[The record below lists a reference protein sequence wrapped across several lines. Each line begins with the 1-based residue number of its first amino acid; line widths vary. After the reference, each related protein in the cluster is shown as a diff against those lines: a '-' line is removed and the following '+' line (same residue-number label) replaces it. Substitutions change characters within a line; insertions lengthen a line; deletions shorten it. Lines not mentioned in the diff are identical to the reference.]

1 MRREGDTMDLK
12 NYELVVGLEVHA
24 ELNTESKIYC
34 GCRNAFGME
43 VNTECCPMCMGMPG
57 TLPTLNEKVVE
68 YAAKMG
74 YALNCT
80 VNPVSKQDRKNY
92 FYPDLPKA
100 YQISQF
106 DIPLCEHGWLD
117 IWVNGQERRIGIT
130 RIHIEEDAGKLI
142 HDDSFTGTLVDF
154 NRCGVPLIEIVSE
167 PDLHS
172 SAEAKAYLDTI
183 KSILEYINISDCKM
197 QEGSIRCDI
206 NVSVHKPGEPFGTRV
221 EMKNVNTFSG
231 AVRAIEYEAAR
242 QIDVLEDGGTVAQET
257 RRWDDIK
264 GQNFV
269 LRSKEDAQDYRYF
282 PEPDLLTIVLDED
295 KLATIKAS
303 IPELPNKKKV
313 RYIQELGL
321 PEADA
326 VLLVETKEKSD
337 FFEAILAAAPI
348 KAKNAANWV
357 LGDVSR
363 LMNEQ
368 NRSIDDLGI
377 NPAQLAEIISLIEA
391 GKISSS
397 AGKQV
402 FDEMLQTGK
411 APAEIVK
418 EKGLEQVSD
427 TSALQAIVVEVMANN
442 QKSIDD
448 YKNGKTNALGFLVG
462 QCMKASKGKGN
473 PALMKEML
481 LKYLEG

>member
-1 MRREGDTMDLK
+1 MDLK

-24 ELNTESKIYC
+24 ELNTASKIYC
-34 GCRNAFGME
+34 SCRNAFGME
-43 VNTECCPMCMGMPG
+43 VNTQCCPVCMGMPG

-80 VNPVSKQDRKNY
+80 INSVSKQDRKNY

-106 DIPLCEHGWLD
+106 DIPLCEHGYLD
-117 IWVNGQERRIGIT
+117 IWVDGEERRIGVT

-167 PDLHS
+167 PDLRS

-183 KSILEYINISDCKM
+183 KSILEYLIISDCKM

-242 QIDVLEDGGTVAQET
+242 QVEVLEAGGTISQET
-257 RRWDDIK
+257 RRWDDLK
-264 GQNFV
+264 GENV
-269 LRSKEDAQDYRYF
+269 LLRSKEDAQDYRYF
-282 PEPDLLTIVLDED
+282 PEPDLLTIVLNEE
-295 KLATIKAS
+295 KLKELKDS

-313 RYIQELGL
+313 RYIKEMGL

-326 VLLVETKEKSD
+326 VLLAETKEKSD
-337 FFEAILAAAPI
+337 FFESILAAAPI

-357 LGDVSR
+357 LGDISR

-368 NRSIDDLGI
+368 NKSINDLNLDPKQI
-377 NPAQLAEIISLIEA
+377 AEIIALIE
-391 GKISSS
+391 GNKISSS

-402 FDEMLQTGK
+402 FDEMMKTGK
-411 APAEIVK
+411 KPAEIVK

-427 TSALQAIVVEVMANN
+427 TSALQAIVDGVVANN
-442 QKSIDD
+442 QKSITD

-481 LKYLEG
+481 SKYLED

>member
-1 MRREGDTMDLK
+1 MDLK

-24 ELNTESKIYC
+24 ELNTASKIYC
-34 GCRNAFGME
+34 SCRNAFGME
-43 VNTECCPMCMGMPG
+43 VNTQCCPVCMGMPG

-80 VNPVSKQDRKNY
+80 INSVSKQDRKNY

-106 DIPLCEHGWLD
+106 DIPLCEHGYLD
-117 IWVNGQERRIGIT
+117 IWVDGEERRIGVT

-167 PDLHS
+167 PDLRS

-183 KSILEYINISDCKM
+183 KSILEYLNISDCKM

-242 QIDVLEDGGTVAQET
+242 QVEVLEAGGTISQET
-257 RRWDDIK
+257 RRWDDLK
-264 GQNFV
+264 GENV
-269 LRSKEDAQDYRYF
+269 LLRSKEDAQDYRYF
-282 PEPDLLTIVLDED
+282 PEPDLLTIVLNEE
-295 KLATIKAS
+295 KLKELKDS

-313 RYIQELGL
+313 RYIKEMGL

-326 VLLVETKEKSD
+326 VLLAETKEKSD
-337 FFEAILAAAPI
+337 FFESILAAAPI

-368 NRSIDDLGI
+368 NKSINDLNLDPKQI
-377 NPAQLAEIISLIEA
+377 AEIIALIE
-391 GKISSS
+391 GNKISSS

-402 FDEMLQTGK
+402 FDEMMKTGK
-411 APAEIVK
+411 KPAEIVK

-427 TSALQAIVVEVMANN
+427 TSALQAIVDGVVVNN
-442 QKSIDD
+442 QKSITD

-481 LKYLEG
+481 SKYLED

>member
-1 MRREGDTMDLK
+1 MDLK

-24 ELNTESKIYC
+24 ELNTASKIYC
-34 GCRNAFGME
+34 SCRNAFGME
-43 VNTECCPMCMGMPG
+43 VNTQCCPVCMGMPG

-80 VNPVSKQDRKNY
+80 INSVSKQDRKNY

-106 DIPLCEHGWLD
+106 DIPLCEHGYLD
-117 IWVNGQERRIGIT
+117 IWVDGEERRIGVT

-167 PDLHS
+167 PNLRS

-183 KSILEYINISDCKM
+183 KSILEYLNISDCKM

-242 QIDVLEDGGTVAQET
+242 QVEVLEAGGTISQET
-257 RRWDDIK
+257 RRWDDLK
-264 GQNFV
+264 GENV
-269 LRSKEDAQDYRYF
+269 LLRSKEDAQDYRYF
-282 PEPDLLTIVLDED
+282 PEPDLLTIVLNEE
-295 KLATIKAS
+295 KLKELKDS

-313 RYIQELGL
+313 RYIKEMGL

-326 VLLVETKEKSD
+326 VLLAETKEKSD
-337 FFEAILAAAPI
+337 FFESILAAAPI

-368 NRSIDDLGI
+368 NKSINDL
-377 NPAQLAEIISLIEA
+377 NLDPKQVAEIIALIE
-391 GKISSS
+391 GNKISSS

-402 FDEMLQTGK
+402 FDEMMKTGK
-411 APAEIVK
+411 KPAEIVK

-427 TSALQAIVVEVMANN
+427 TSALQAIVDGVVANN
-442 QKSIDD
+442 QKSITD

-481 LKYLEG
+481 SKYLED

>member
-1 MRREGDTMDLK
+1 MDLK

-24 ELNTESKIYC
+24 ELNTASKIYC
-34 GCRNAFGME
+34 SCRNAFGME
-43 VNTECCPMCMGMPG
+43 VNTQCCPVCMGMPG

-80 VNPVSKQDRKNY
+80 INSVSKQDRKNY

-106 DIPLCEHGWLD
+106 DIPLCEHGYLD
-117 IWVNGQERRIGIT
+117 IWVDGEERRIGVT

-167 PDLHS
+167 PDLRS

-183 KSILEYINISDCKM
+183 KSILEYLNISDCKM

-242 QIDVLEDGGTVAQET
+242 QVEALEAGGTISQET
-257 RRWDDIK
+257 RRWDDLK
-264 GQNFV
+264 GENV
-269 LRSKEDAQDYRYF
+269 LLRSKEDAQDYRYF
-282 PEPDLLTIVLDED
+282 PEPDLLTIVLNEE
-295 KLATIKAS
+295 KLKELKNS

-313 RYIQELGL
+313 RYIKEMGL

-326 VLLVETKEKSD
+326 VLLAETKEKSD
-337 FFEAILAAAPI
+337 FFESILAAAPI

-368 NRSIDDLGI
+368 NKSINDLNLDPKQI
-377 NPAQLAEIISLIEA
+377 AEIIALIE
-391 GKISSS
+391 GNKISSS

-402 FDEMLQTGK
+402 FDEMMKTGK
-411 APAEIVK
+411 KPAEIVK

-427 TSALQAIVVEVMANN
+427 TSALQAIVDGVVANN
-442 QKSIDD
+442 QKSITD

-481 LKYLEG
+481 SKYLED

>member
-1 MRREGDTMDLK
+1 MDLK

-24 ELNTESKIYC
+24 ELNTASKIYC
-34 GCRNAFGME
+34 SCRNAFGME
-43 VNTECCPMCMGMPG
+43 VNTQCCPICMGMPG

-80 VNPVSKQDRKNY
+80 INPVSKQDRKNY
-92 FYPDLPKA
+92 FYPDMPKA

-106 DIPLCEHGWLD
+106 DIPLCEHGYVD
-117 IWVNGQERRIGIT
+117 IWVDGEERRIGVT

-167 PDLHS
+167 PDLRS

-183 KSILEYINISDCKM
+183 KSILEYLNISDCKM

-231 AVRAIEYEAAR
+231 AVRAIEYEATR
-242 QIDVLEDGGTVAQET
+242 QVEVLEAGGTISQDT
-257 RRWDDIK
+257 RRWDDLK
-264 GQNFV
+264 GENV
-269 LRSKEDAQDYRYF
+269 LLRSKEDAQDYRYF
-282 PEPDLLTIVLDED
+282 PEPDLLTIVLDEE
-295 KLATIKAS
+295 KLQELKSS

-313 RYIQELGL
+313 RYIKELGL

-326 VLLVETKEKSD
+326 VLLAETKEKSD
-337 FFEAILAAAPI
+337 FFEAILAAAPV
-348 KAKNAANWV
+348 KAKSAANWV

-368 NRSIDDLGI
+368 NKSIDQLGLD
-377 NPAQLAEIISLIEA
+377 PKQLAEIIALIE
-391 GKISSS
+391 GNKISSS

-402 FDEMLQTGK
+402 FDEMLKTGK

-427 TSALQAIVVEVMANN
+427 SSALQAIVDEVVANN
-442 QKSIDD
+442 QKSIAD

-481 LKYLEG
+481 AKYLEG

>member
-1 MRREGDTMDLK
+1 MDLK

-24 ELNTESKIYC
+24 ELNTASKIYC
-34 GCRNAFGME
+34 SCRNAFGME
-43 VNTECCPMCMGMPG
+43 VNTQCCPVCMGMPG

-80 VNPVSKQDRKNY
+80 INSVSKQDRKNY

-106 DIPLCEHGWLD
+106 DIPLCEHGYLD
-117 IWVNGQERRIGIT
+117 IWVDGEERRIGVT

-167 PDLHS
+167 PDLRS

-183 KSILEYINISDCKM
+183 KSILEYLNISDCKM

-242 QIDVLEDGGTVAQET
+242 QVEVLEAGGTISQET
-257 RRWDDIK
+257 RRWDDLK
-264 GQNFV
+264 GENV
-269 LRSKEDAQDYRYF
+269 LLRSKEDAQDYRYF
-282 PEPDLLTIVLDED
+282 PEPDLLTIVLNEE
-295 KLATIKAS
+295 KLKELKDS

-313 RYIQELGL
+313 RYIKEMGL

-326 VLLVETKEKSD
+326 VLLAETKEKSD
-337 FFEAILAAAPI
+337 FFESILAAAPI

-368 NRSIDDLGI
+368 NKSINDLNLDPKQI
-377 NPAQLAEIISLIEA
+377 AEIIALIK
-391 GKISSS
+391 GNKISSS

-402 FDEMLQTGK
+402 FDEMMKTGK
-411 APAEIVK
+411 KPAEIVK

-427 TSALQAIVVEVMANN
+427 TSALQAIVDGVVANN
-442 QKSIDD
+442 QKSITD

-481 LKYLEG
+481 SKYLED

>member
-1 MRREGDTMDLK
+1 MDLK

-24 ELNTESKIYC
+24 ELNTASKIYC
-34 GCRNAFGME
+34 SCRNAFGME
-43 VNTECCPMCMGMPG
+43 VNTQCCPVCMGMPG

-80 VNPVSKQDRKNY
+80 INSVSKQDRKNY

-106 DIPLCEHGWLD
+106 DIPLCEHGYLD
-117 IWVNGQERRIGIT
+117 IWVDGEERRIGVT

-167 PDLHS
+167 PDLRS

-183 KSILEYINISDCKM
+183 KSILEYLNISDCKM

-242 QIDVLEDGGTVAQET
+242 QVEVLEAGGTISQET
-257 RRWDDIK
+257 RRWDDLK
-264 GQNFV
+264 GENV
-269 LRSKEDAQDYRYF
+269 LLRSKEDAQDYRYF
-282 PEPDLLTIVLDED
+282 PEPDLLTIVLNEE
-295 KLATIKAS
+295 KLKELKNS

-313 RYIQELGL
+313 RYIKEMGL

-326 VLLVETKEKSD
+326 VLLAETKEKSD
-337 FFEAILAAAPI
+337 FFESILAAAPI

-368 NRSIDDLGI
+368 NKSINDLNLDPKQI
-377 NPAQLAEIISLIEA
+377 AEIIALIE
-391 GKISSS
+391 GNKISSS

-402 FDEMLQTGK
+402 FDEMMKTGK
-411 APAEIVK
+411 KPAEIVK

-427 TSALQAIVVEVMANN
+427 TSALQAIVDGVVANN
-442 QKSIDD
+442 QKSITD

-481 LKYLEG
+481 SKYLED

>member
-1 MRREGDTMDLK
+1 MDLK

-24 ELNTESKIYC
+24 ELNTASKIYC
-34 GCRNAFGME
+34 SCRNAFGME
-43 VNTECCPMCMGMPG
+43 VNTQCCPVCMGMPG

-80 VNPVSKQDRKNY
+80 INSVSKQDRKNY

-106 DIPLCEHGWLD
+106 DIPLCEHGYLD
-117 IWVNGQERRIGIT
+117 IWVDGEERRIGVT

-167 PDLHS
+167 PDLRS
-172 SAEAKAYLDTI
+172 SAEANAYLDTI
-183 KSILEYINISDCKM
+183 KSILEYLNISDCKM

-242 QIDVLEDGGTVAQET
+242 QVEVLEAGGTISQET
-257 RRWDDIK
+257 RRWDDLK
-264 GQNFV
+264 GENV
-269 LRSKEDAQDYRYF
+269 LLRSKEDAQDYRYF
-282 PEPDLLTIVLDED
+282 PEPDLLTIVLNEE
-295 KLATIKAS
+295 KLKELKDS

-313 RYIQELGL
+313 RYIKEMGL

-326 VLLVETKEKSD
+326 VLLAETKEKSD
-337 FFEAILAAAPI
+337 FFESILAAAPI

-368 NRSIDDLGI
+368 NKSINDLNLDPKQI
-377 NPAQLAEIISLIEA
+377 AEIIALIE
-391 GKISSS
+391 GNKISSS

-402 FDEMLQTGK
+402 FDEMMKTGK
-411 APAEIVK
+411 KPAEIVK

-427 TSALQAIVVEVMANN
+427 TSALQAIVDGVVANN
-442 QKSIDD
+442 QKSITD

-481 LKYLEG
+481 SKYLED

>member
-1 MRREGDTMDLK
+1 MDLK

-24 ELNTESKIYC
+24 ELNTASKIYC
-34 GCRNAFGME
+34 SCRNAFGME
-43 VNTECCPMCMGMPG
+43 VNTQCCPVCMGMPG

-80 VNPVSKQDRKNY
+80 INSVSKQDRKNY

-106 DIPLCEHGWLD
+106 DIPLCEHGYLD
-117 IWVNGQERRIGIT
+117 IWVDGEERRIGVT

-167 PDLHS
+167 PDLRS

-183 KSILEYINISDCKM
+183 KSILEYLNISDCKM

-242 QIDVLEDGGTVAQET
+242 QVEVLEAGGTISQET
-257 RRWDDIK
+257 RRWDDLK
-264 GQNFV
+264 GENV
-269 LRSKEDAQDYRYF
+269 LLRSKEDAQDYRYF
-282 PEPDLLTIVLDED
+282 PEPDLLTIVLNEE
-295 KLATIKAS
+295 KLKELKDS

-313 RYIQELGL
+313 RYIKEMGL

-326 VLLVETKEKSD
+326 VLLAETKEKSD
-337 FFEAILAAAPI
+337 FFESILAAAPI

-368 NRSIDDLGI
+368 NKSINDLNLDPKQI
-377 NPAQLAEIISLIEA
+377 AEIIALIE
-391 GKISSS
+391 GNKISSS

-402 FDEMLQTGK
+402 FDEMMKAGK
-411 APAEIVK
+411 KPAEIVK

-427 TSALQAIVVEVMANN
+427 TSALQAIVDGVVANN
-442 QKSIDD
+442 QKSITD

-481 LKYLEG
+481 SKYLED

>member
-43 VNTECCPMCMGMPG
+43 VNTECCPICMGMPG

>member
-1 MRREGDTMDLK
+1 MDLK

-24 ELNTESKIYC
+24 ELNTASKIYC
-34 GCRNAFGME
+34 SCRNAFGME
-43 VNTECCPMCMGMPG
+43 VTTQCCPVCMGMPG

-80 VNPVSKQDRKNY
+80 INSVSKQDRKNY

-106 DIPLCEHGWLD
+106 DIPLCEHGYLD
-117 IWVNGQERRIGIT
+117 IWVDGEERRIGVT

-167 PDLHS
+167 PDLRS

-183 KSILEYINISDCKM
+183 KSILEYLNISDCKM

-242 QIDVLEDGGTVAQET
+242 QVEVLEAGGTISQET
-257 RRWDDIK
+257 RRWDDLK
-264 GQNFV
+264 GENV
-269 LRSKEDAQDYRYF
+269 LLRSKEDAQDYRYF
-282 PEPDLLTIVLDED
+282 PEPDLLTIVLNEE
-295 KLATIKAS
+295 KLKELKDS

-313 RYIQELGL
+313 RYIKEMGL

-326 VLLVETKEKSD
+326 VLLAETKEKSD
-337 FFEAILAAAPI
+337 FFESILVAAPI

-368 NRSIDDLGI
+368 NKSINDLNLDPKQI
-377 NPAQLAEIISLIEA
+377 AEIIALIE
-391 GKISSS
+391 GNKISSS

-402 FDEMLQTGK
+402 FDEMMKTGK
-411 APAEIVK
+411 KPAEIVK

-427 TSALQAIVVEVMANN
+427 TSALQAIVDGVVANN
-442 QKSIDD
+442 QKSITD

-481 LKYLEG
+481 SKYLED

>member
-1 MRREGDTMDLK
+1 MDLK

-24 ELNTESKIYC
+24 ELNTASKIYC
-34 GCRNAFGME
+34 SCRNAFGME
-43 VNTECCPMCMGMPG
+43 VNTQCCPVCMGMPG

-80 VNPVSKQDRKNY
+80 INSVSKQDRKNY

-106 DIPLCEHGWLD
+106 DIPLCEHGYLD
-117 IWVNGQERRIGIT
+117 IWVDGEERRIGVT

-167 PDLHS
+167 PDLRS

-183 KSILEYINISDCKM
+183 KSILEYLNISDCKM

-242 QIDVLEDGGTVAQET
+242 QVEVLEAGGTISQET
-257 RRWDDIK
+257 RRWDDLK
-264 GQNFV
+264 GENV
-269 LRSKEDAQDYRYF
+269 LLRSKEDAQDYRYF
-282 PEPDLLTIVLDED
+282 PEPDLLTIVLNEE
-295 KLATIKAS
+295 KLKELKDS

-313 RYIQELGL
+313 RYIKEMGL

-326 VLLVETKEKSD
+326 VLLAETKEKSD
-337 FFEAILAAAPI
+337 FFESILAAAPI

-368 NRSIDDLGI
+368 NKSINDLNLDPKQI
-377 NPAQLAEIISLIEA
+377 AEIIALIESN
-391 GKISSS
+391 KISSS

-402 FDEMLQTGK
+402 FDEMMKTGK
-411 APAEIVK
+411 KPAEIVK

-427 TSALQAIVVEVMANN
+427 TSALQAIVDGVVANN
-442 QKSIDD
+442 QKSITD

-481 LKYLEG
+481 SKYLED

>member
-1 MRREGDTMDLK
+1 MDLK

-24 ELNTESKIYC
+24 ELNTASKIYC
-34 GCRNAFGME
+34 SCRNAFGME
-43 VNTECCPMCMGMPG
+43 VNTQCCPVCMGMPG

-80 VNPVSKQDRKNY
+80 INSVSKQDRKNY

-106 DIPLCEHGWLD
+106 DIPLCEHGYLD
-117 IWVNGQERRIGIT
+117 IWVDGEERRIGVT

-167 PDLHS
+167 PDLRS
-172 SAEAKAYLDTI
+172 SAEAKDYLDPI
-183 KSILEYINISDCKM
+183 KSILEYLNISDCKM

-242 QIDVLEDGGTVAQET
+242 QVEVLEAGGTISQET
-257 RRWDDIK
+257 RRWDDLK
-264 GQNFV
+264 GENV
-269 LRSKEDAQDYRYF
+269 LLRSKEDAQDYRYF
-282 PEPDLLTIVLDED
+282 PEPDLLTIVLNEE
-295 KLATIKAS
+295 KLKELKDS

-313 RYIQELGL
+313 RYIKEMGL

-326 VLLVETKEKSD
+326 VLLAETKEKSD
-337 FFEAILAAAPI
+337 FFESILAAAPI

-368 NRSIDDLGI
+368 NKSINDLNLDPKQI
-377 NPAQLAEIISLIEA
+377 AEIIALIE
-391 GKISSS
+391 GNKISSS

-402 FDEMLQTGK
+402 FDEMMKTGK
-411 APAEIVK
+411 KPAEIVK

-427 TSALQAIVVEVMANN
+427 TSALQAIVDGVVANN
-442 QKSIDD
+442 QKSITD

-481 LKYLEG
+481 SKYLED

>member
-1 MRREGDTMDLK
+1 MDLK

-24 ELNTESKIYC
+24 ELNTASKIYC
-34 GCRNAFGME
+34 SCRNAFGME
-43 VNTECCPMCMGMPG
+43 VNTQCCPVCMGMPG

-80 VNPVSKQDRKNY
+80 INSVSKQDRKNY

-106 DIPLCEHGWLD
+106 DIPLCEHGYLD
-117 IWVNGQERRIGIT
+117 IWVDGEERRIGVT

-167 PDLHS
+167 PDLRS

-183 KSILEYINISDCKM
+183 KSILEYLNISDCKM

-242 QIDVLEDGGTVAQET
+242 QVEVLEAGGTISQET
-257 RRWDDIK
+257 RRWDDLK
-264 GQNFV
+264 GENV
-269 LRSKEDAQDYRYF
+269 LLRSKEDAQDYRYF
-282 PEPDLLTIVLDED
+282 PEPDLLTIVLNEE
-295 KLATIKAS
+295 KLKELKDS

-313 RYIQELGL
+313 RYIKEMGL

-326 VLLVETKEKSD
+326 VLLAETKEKSD
-337 FFEAILAAAPI
+337 FFESILAAAPI

-357 LGDVSR
+357 LGDISR

-368 NRSIDDLGI
+368 NKSINDLNLDPKQI
-377 NPAQLAEIISLIEA
+377 AEIIALIECN
-391 GKISSS
+391 KISSS

-402 FDEMLQTGK
+402 FDEMMKTGK
-411 APAEIVK
+411 KPAEIVK

-427 TSALQAIVVEVMANN
+427 TSALQAIVDGVVANN
-442 QKSIDD
+442 QKSITD

-481 LKYLEG
+481 SKYLED

>member
-1 MRREGDTMDLK
+1 MDLK

-24 ELNTESKIYC
+24 ELNTASKIYC
-34 GCRNAFGME
+34 SCRNAFGME
-43 VNTECCPMCMGMPG
+43 VNTQCCPVCMGMPG

-80 VNPVSKQDRKNY
+80 INSVSKQDRKNY

-106 DIPLCEHGWLD
+106 DIPLCEHGYLD
-117 IWVNGQERRIGIT
+117 IWVDGEERRIGVT

-167 PDLHS
+167 PDLRS

-183 KSILEYINISDCKM
+183 KSILEYLNISDCKM

-242 QIDVLEDGGTVAQET
+242 QVEVLEAGGTISQET
-257 RRWDDIK
+257 RRWDDLK
-264 GQNFV
+264 GENV
-269 LRSKEDAQDYRYF
+269 LLRSKEDAQDYRYF
-282 PEPDLLTIVLDED
+282 PEPDLLTIVLNEE
-295 KLATIKAS
+295 KLKELKDS

-313 RYIQELGL
+313 RYIKEMGL

-326 VLLVETKEKSD
+326 VLLAETKEKSD
-337 FFEAILAAAPI
+337 FFESILAAAPI

-357 LGDVSR
+357 LGDISR

-368 NRSIDDLGI
+368 NKSINDLNLDPKQI
-377 NPAQLAEIISLIEA
+377 AEIVALIE
-391 GKISSS
+391 GNKISSS

-402 FDEMLQTGK
+402 FDEMMKTGK
-411 APAEIVK
+411 KPAEIVK

-427 TSALQAIVVEVMANN
+427 TSALQAIVDGVVANN
-442 QKSIDD
+442 QKSITD

-481 LKYLEG
+481 SKYLED

>member
-1 MRREGDTMDLK
+1 MDLK

-24 ELNTESKIYC
+24 ELNTASKIYC
-34 GCRNAFGME
+34 SCRNAFGME
-43 VNTECCPMCMGMPG
+43 VNTQCCPVCMGMPG

-80 VNPVSKQDRKNY
+80 INSVSKQDRKNY

-106 DIPLCEHGWLD
+106 DIPLCEHGYLD
-117 IWVNGQERRIGIT
+117 IWVDGEERRIGVT

-167 PDLHS
+167 PDLRS

-183 KSILEYINISDCKM
+183 KSILEYLNISDCKM

-242 QIDVLEDGGTVAQET
+242 QVEVLEAGGTISQET
-257 RRWDDIK
+257 RRWDDLK
-264 GQNFV
+264 GENV
-269 LRSKEDAQDYRYF
+269 LLRSKEDAQDYRYF
-282 PEPDLLTIVLDED
+282 PEPDLLTIVLNEE
-295 KLATIKAS
+295 KLKELKDS

-313 RYIQELGL
+313 RYIKEMGL

-326 VLLVETKEKSD
+326 VLLAETKEKSD
-337 FFEAILAAAPI
+337 FFESILAAAPI

-368 NRSIDDLGI
+368 NKSINDLNLDPKQI
-377 NPAQLAEIISLIEA
+377 AEIVALIE
-391 GKISSS
+391 GNKISSS

-402 FDEMLQTGK
+402 FDEMMKTGK
-411 APAEIVK
+411 KPAEIVK

-427 TSALQAIVVEVMANN
+427 TSALQAIVDGVVANN
-442 QKSIDD
+442 QKSITD

-481 LKYLEG
+481 SKYLED

>member
-1 MRREGDTMDLK
+1 MDLK

-24 ELNTESKIYC
+24 ELNTASKIYC
-34 GCRNAFGME
+34 SCRNAFGME
-43 VNTECCPMCMGMPG
+43 VNTQCCPVCMGMPG

-80 VNPVSKQDRKNY
+80 INSVSKQDRKNY

-106 DIPLCEHGWLD
+106 DIPLCEHGYLD
-117 IWVNGQERRIGIT
+117 IWVDGEERRIGVT

-167 PDLHS
+167 PDLRS
-172 SAEAKAYLDTI
+172 SAEAKDYLDTI
-183 KSILEYINISDCKM
+183 KSILEYLNISDCKM

-242 QIDVLEDGGTVAQET
+242 QVEVLEAGGTISQET
-257 RRWDDIK
+257 RRWDDLK
-264 GQNFV
+264 GENV
-269 LRSKEDAQDYRYF
+269 LLRSKEDAQDYRYF
-282 PEPDLLTIVLDED
+282 PEPDLLTIVLNEE
-295 KLATIKAS
+295 KLKELKDS

-313 RYIQELGL
+313 RYIKEMGL

-326 VLLVETKEKSD
+326 VLLAETKEKSD
-337 FFEAILAAAPI
+337 FFESILAAAPI

-368 NRSIDDLGI
+368 NKSINDLNLDPKQI
-377 NPAQLAEIISLIEA
+377 AEIIALIE
-391 GKISSS
+391 GNKISSS

-402 FDEMLQTGK
+402 FDEMMKTGK
-411 APAEIVK
+411 KPAEIVK

-427 TSALQAIVVEVMANN
+427 TSALQAIVDGVVANN
-442 QKSIDD
+442 QKSITD

-481 LKYLEG
+481 SKYLED